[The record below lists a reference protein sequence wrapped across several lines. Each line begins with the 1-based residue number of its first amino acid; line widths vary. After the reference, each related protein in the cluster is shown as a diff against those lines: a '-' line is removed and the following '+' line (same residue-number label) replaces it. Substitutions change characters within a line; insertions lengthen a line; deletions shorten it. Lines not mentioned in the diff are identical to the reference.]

1 MVHNSQLAV
10 SLFDLELRSRRL
22 HAQGIVVGGVDNHG
36 GRWAKIK
43 NKTQRAIERVSK
55 RNGCTL
61 GEGVANTDEMTTLA
75 CWRVAEVRVMGEI
88 SGQKGEMMSEMMDQM
103 SSLVRLFSL
112 APLLPC
118 WAPRKP
124 SLLRNGGAVP
134 FFFAHI
140 VTLSAHRYFMAPI
153 FINASPR
160 LLFAI
165 PDYRSYLVKWS
176 SAQDIHQRCV
186 RIGLFRTSFRHRVQ
200 VLIHVL
206 DTFDVRDAGVLI
218 WCKLAIE
225 YFIFACTTASNVY
238 QVQMTNEYLG

>member
-43 NKTQRAIERVSK
+43 NKTQRAIDRVSK

-140 VTLSAHRYFMAPI
+140 EGSWI
-153 FINASPR
+153 FHGSNFITTSTR

-225 YFIFACTTASNVY
+225 YFTFICTSASNVY
-238 QVQMTNEYLG
+238 QVQMTTNI